1 MILVQYT
8 DIFPSTKYK
17 LIYNYLHS
25 SNTVPPAVPNNII
38 FNLTPFEN
46 TMTWS
51 HTNITN
57 DEAPETIQLS
67 LFNNNDEIL
76 EEVTLSGVQTEYK
89 FTNLIPATD
98 YSVFLSVS
106 NVDGTQSFDEAIN
119 FTTETSGM

>member
-1 MILVQYT
+1 M
-8 DIFPSTKYK
+8 F
-17 LIYNYLHS
+17 YNRSHS
-25 SNTVPPAVPNNII
+25 SNIVPPAVPNNII

-51 HTNITN
+51 HTNSTN

-89 FTNLIPATD
+89 FTNLIPATN

-106 NVDGTQSFDEAIN
+106 NVDGNQSFDEAII
-119 FTTETSGM
+119 FTTKTSGM